1 MNGLLNAASV
11 GWATAVLTLL
21 ALCATLI
28 ATVRIVRGPRHADR
42 VVALDIFLAA
52 AVALCV
58 AASLATRRT
67 VFLDVAIG
75 LLIGCRWCRHVFSL
89 LCLRI
94 VRMPR
99 NALCRKD
106 LRLCAVVR
114 IMRISNGFAS
124 VAIDAQA
131 GNPDAVPAFAG
142 FAGFAW
148 VIVREGSFLTKIRYG
163 GRERGA
169 SIASGCKPRFAGF
182 AVCTPTKGVH

>member
-75 LLIGCRWCRHVFSL
+75 LALVGLWGRW
-89 LCLRI
+89 
-94 VRMPR
+94 
-99 NALCRKD
+99 
-106 LRLCAVVR
+106 
-114 IMRISNGFAS
+114 
-124 VAIDAQA
+124 VARDRWSAPSDTQ
-131 GNPDAVPAFAG
+131 
-142 FAGFAW
+142 
-148 VIVREGSFLTKIRYG
+148 E
-163 GRERGA
+163 ER
-169 SIASGCKPRFAGF
+169 
-182 AVCTPTKGVH
+182 